1 MQEIKNA
8 IQLQDVIKL
17 LQTQRKEEEF
27 VLKEEF
33 SNLFEKLQP
42 INIIQD
48 TVNEL
53 VELKSL
59 QTDVIDLGLGT
70 ATGYA
75 IRKLIVGEAKNP
87 ITQILGRM
95 IEQTVSQ
102 KIISNRMVIHNFGR
116 NIISFFS
123 SVSKKTNV

>member
-17 LQTQRKEEEF
+17 LQTQRKEEEL

-53 VELKSL
+53 VELKSI
-59 QTDVIDLGLGT
+59 QTDVIDLGL
-70 ATGYA
+70 
-75 IRKLIVGEAKNP
+75 
-87 ITQILGRM
+87 
-95 IEQTVSQ
+95 
-102 KIISNRMVIHNFGR
+102 
-116 NIISFFS
+116 
-123 SVSKKTNV
+123 